1 MVVVE
6 EPAAKGQLKLLSPLL
21 SSQVIE
27 LLIVDRM
34 GPLHPAIEPWG
45 SGDVCPMDVLRM
57 DEKGEKAVITY
68 PLDCMTCF
76 NCELECDPNAIYV
89 SPERAKDIVLPW

>member
-1 MVVVE
+1 M
-6 EPAAKGQLKLLSPLL
+6 
-21 SSQVIE
+21 
-27 LLIVDRM
+27 
-34 GPLHPAIEPWG
+34 AITG
-45 SGDVCPMDVLRM
+45 LDTDLCNGCGICVDVCPMDVLRM